1 MGDQS
6 RARLTSFC
14 LWFARHRGSV
24 QQLSL
29 SLGAQHLP
37 DEYNVCLTA
46 GQITAALAAC
56 GAAGCPLATL
66 QLEVTNLD
74 LPGSGWVG
82 ELRSLRTLAIHRT
95 FDNMELGGGQLP
107 GSADPPGVPLDQR
120 QLRVSGHEPGRTPA
134 AVPHPPAPLRLP
146 SGRAAA
152 AGGCRLAWLASHG
165 RGALLS
171 MAVSFTARHA
181 AGVLMALRV

>member
-37 DEYNVCLTA
+37 DEYNVCLA
-46 GQITAALAAC
+46 AAQITAALAAC

-82 ELRSLRTLAIHRT
+82 ELRSLRTLAIHRA
-95 FDNMELGGGQLP
+95 FDNMELEVDSSLAALTRLESLWISASYEFLDMSPAAHLPRSLTRLHLCGYQADALPQQVGAGWP
-107 GSADPPGVPLDQR
+107 GSHRMAEARCCQWRFHLPPDML
-120 QLRVSGHEPGRTPA
+120 
-134 AVPHPPAPLRLP
+134 
-146 SGRAAA
+146 
-152 AGGCRLAWLASHG
+152 LAC
-165 RGALLS
+165 
-171 MAVSFTARHA
+171 
-181 AGVLMALRV
+181 